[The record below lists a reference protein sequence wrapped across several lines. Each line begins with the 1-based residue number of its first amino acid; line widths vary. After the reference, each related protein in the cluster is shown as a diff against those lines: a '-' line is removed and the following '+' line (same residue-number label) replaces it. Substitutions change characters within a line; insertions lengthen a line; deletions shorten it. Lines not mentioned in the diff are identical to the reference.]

1 MLNILKGT
9 FNGAYHDYVEY
20 SIFNFIIKLT
30 LSNEER
36 KVDLV
41 RRRKKSWFCFASSWC
56 DINITLISAYNA
68 LLSCG

>member
-20 SIFNFIIKLT
+20 SVFNFIIKLT

-36 KVDLV
+36 KVDFVLRV
-41 RRRKKSWFCFASSWC
+41 AGV
-56 DINITLISAYNA
+56 T
-68 LLSCG
+68 